1 MTLKRILALALS
13 AILLAAMPLSAIADT
28 EADAPAADAI
38 QVQGIDL
45 KEGESKD
52 LDAGEVEVYKEIAAT
67 IAGSEEDF
75 LTISQEDGTS
85 ITYTLEDSK
94 TGEDQTVLTAV
105 TTSEETVLGVTGV
118 SEIVLMRGVPA
129 GEPPAEEPPAEETPA
144 EEPVVADELKVPAL
158 VEDAYGNMDGIYEGV
173 YAPESENAPLASLTM
188 EQLLAGL
195 GEGLTGED
203 LEIYQATDAYQTYG
217 DFAASVGL
225 GKDGPAITAKLR
237 EIVDEYQA
245 NQAAYD
251 DYLAALEAYEQAVAS
266 GDANAVKPE
275 PVEAPTVPLF
285 SLEDLEISMD
295 KEIAASGEGYITEIV
310 VNADAVYNVQYDG
323 DVEVEVEVPVEGG
336 TDFVITLD
344 VSTSMD
350 GSADKAMLQALKA
363 VLDKI
368 MANDENTVSI
378 VFYGSGANV
387 MTLDING
394 ETLNSFSPAMGITA
408 DDIFNTK
415 LPGSQYSLNEI
426 KTQNLI
432 QSTAA

>member
-129 GEPPAEEPPAEETPA
+129 GETPAEETPAEETPAEETPA

-188 EQLLAGL
+188 
-195 GEGLTGED
+195 
-203 LEIYQATDAYQTYG
+203 
-217 DFAASVGL
+217 V
-225 GKDGPAITAKLR
+225 
-237 EIVDEYQA
+237 
-245 NQAAYD
+245 
-251 DYLAALEAYEQAVAS
+251 
-266 GDANAVKPE
+266 
-275 PVEAPTVPLF
+275 
-285 SLEDLEISMD
+285 
-295 KEIAASGEGYITEIV
+295 
-310 VNADAVYNVQYDG
+310 
-323 DVEVEVEVPVEGG
+323 
-336 TDFVITLD
+336 
-344 VSTSMD
+344 
-350 GSADKAMLQALKA
+350 
-363 VLDKI
+363 
-368 MANDENTVSI
+368 
-378 VFYGSGANV
+378 
-387 MTLDING
+387 
-394 ETLNSFSPAMGITA
+394 
-408 DDIFNTK
+408 
-415 LPGSQYSLNEI
+415 
-426 KTQNLI
+426 
-432 QSTAA
+432 